1 MPITAAR
8 RGWFLTAE
16 PATTSSAFPSSRIH
30 LLHEDP
36 AAGQRHWTHA
46 DRSPAPFSPSRGYRE
61 IRVVGLFVVAALIL
75 AVIHREKGD
84 DNVAWITKEEH
95 QIRNEQG
102 QPLEVMNR
110 LP

>member
-1 MPITAAR
+1 
-8 RGWFLTAE
+8 
-16 PATTSSAFPSSRIH
+16 
-30 LLHEDP
+30 
-36 AAGQRHWTHA
+36 
-46 DRSPAPFSPSRGYRE
+46 
-61 IRVVGLFVVAALIL
+61 VGLFVVAALIL